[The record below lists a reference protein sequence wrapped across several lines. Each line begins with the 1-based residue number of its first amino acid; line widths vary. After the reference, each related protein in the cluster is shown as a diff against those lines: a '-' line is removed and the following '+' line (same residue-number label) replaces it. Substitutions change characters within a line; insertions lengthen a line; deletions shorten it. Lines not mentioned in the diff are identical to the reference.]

1 MQAIQ
6 TKYIAPTNH
15 RGSRIKAWCDAGS
28 KTISYPYGLNVD
40 LAHYDAA
47 LQLQNQLGWIG
58 DNYGIL
64 KQGCLPNGDY
74 CHVLVK

>member
-15 RGSRIKAWCDAGS
+15 RGSRIKAWCAAGS

-40 LAHYDAA
+40 LAHYDIVPSMT
-47 LQLQNQLGWIG
+47 LFPL
-58 DNYGIL
+58 
-64 KQGCLPNGDY
+64 
-74 CHVLVK
+74 